1 MKNYKMILQYDGT
14 RYNGWQKQGN
24 TEDTIQEKLE
34 KVLSQIGGAKIEI
47 FGSGR
52 TDAGAHALGQ
62 VANFHM
68 EWKRSTEE
76 LLKAIYEKM
85 PEDIALLSLEEVP
98 ERFHS
103 RLNAKSKIYEYCIWN
118 TVVSPVFKRRY
129 AFWDKTPLNLA
140 AMKEAAQYLIGEHDF
155 KNFCSAKKVKKSTV
169 RTVYNINFSGE
180 GDELRIAF
188 HGNGF
193 LYNMVRIMVGTLIE
207 VGEGKRKPQDVQ
219 NIFKAENREA
229 AGFTAPAKGLF
240 LVKVFYPTLEE

>member
-24 TEDTIQEKLE
+24 TEDTIQGKLE
-34 KVLSQIGGAKIEI
+34 KILFEVGGAKIEV

-129 AFWDKTPLNLA
+129 AFWDKTPLDKA
-140 AMKEAAQYLIGEHDF
+140 AMQEAAQYLIGEHDF
-155 KNFCSAKKVKKSTV
+155 KNFSSTKKTKNLLYARCTLSIFRKKAMNS
-169 RTVYNINFSGE
+169 
-180 GDELRIAF
+180 EL
-188 HGNGF
+188 
-193 LYNMVRIMVGTLIE
+193 L
-207 VGEGKRKPQDVQ
+207 
-219 NIFKAENREA
+219 
-229 AGFTAPAKGLF
+229 FT
-240 LVKVFYPTLEE
+240 EMDSCIIWCESW